1 MEEGNKKEKEAETEE
16 KKDLFKGMKWIVG
29 SGIATAL
36 ILFILFLL
44 NQTYDTSLPFDTGI
58 FGTYG
63 DFIGGV
69 LGTIV
74 ALYSAWLLIKTFHN
88 QARINEDVK
97 KTNASVISTNNSVI
111 ETNKSIVAAN
121 AKADA
126 AAQKQYYL
134 TVLQTFDS
142 KFNSF
147 LESYHRA
154 INAYSIDEK
163 TGRTAFEQIAL
174 SFIDGKFENN
184 NDYKHRCDSATD
196 EYLVF
201 YAENQNTLS
210 VHLRMLYLLVSLISS
225 SEMEDEDKVEYAKL
239 VRGQMSDAEMLLV
252 RYNCRSHYGKKMQL
266 YCNQYNLTKHLP
278 ITSLLEFREYKRII
292 IEKQPQD
299 SSKMLSGLDVM
310 FITLR
315 KSATKMLYDSN
326 MSCCAYKTSHRYT
339 IKLSYP
345 SSDNQTFLLE
355 LTNDKQ
361 VDRRGAGKRVS
372 PDEYALDCFT
382 AKQLVDM
389 FKDFL
394 NELFVTSNFE
404 KYNEGVEIQQVSTFD
419 ADNITN
425 FKIKASNNKPLAL
438 SYIQANKRDN
448 PVGELE

>member
-1 MEEGNKKEKEAETEE
+1 MEKEREKETETEE
-16 KKDLFKGMKWIVG
+16 KKDLFKGMKWMVG
-29 SGIATAL
+29 GGIATAV
-36 ILFILFLL
+36 ILLILFLL

-69 LGTIV
+69 LGTVV
-74 ALYSAWLLIKTFHN
+74 ALYSAFLLIKTFQN

-97 KTNASVISTNNSVI
+97 KTNASVISTNQSVVD
-111 ETNKSIVAAN
+111 TNNSIVAAN

-134 TVLQTFDS
+134 NILQTFDS

-147 LESYHRA
+147 LDSYHRA
-154 INAYSIDEK
+154 ISAYTNDKK
-163 TGRTAFEQIAL
+163 TGRAAFEEIAL
-174 SFIDGKFENN
+174 TFINGEFENN
-184 NDYKHRCDSATD
+184 NDYKHRCESATD

-210 VHLRMLYLLVSLISS
+210 VHLRMLYLLVSLISKS
-225 SEMEDEDKVEYAKL
+225 DLEDEDKVEYAKL

-252 RYNCRSHYGKKMQL
+252 RYNCRSHYGMKMQI

-278 ITSLLEFREYKRII
+278 ITSLLEFKEYKKIVV
-292 IEKQPQD
+292 EKQPQE
-299 SSKMLSGLDVM
+299 SSKLLSGLDVM

-315 KSATKMLYDSN
+315 KRATKMLYDDN
-326 MSCCAYKTSHRYT
+326 VSCDEYTTSHRYT

-345 SSDNQTFLLE
+345 SSDNQTFMLE
-355 LTNDKQ
+355 LTKDKQ
-361 VDRRGAGKRVS
+361 IDRRGAGKRVS
-372 PDEYALDCFT
+372 PDENALDCFT

-389 FKDFL
+389 FKDFV
-394 NELFVTSNFE
+394 NELFVTSNFD
-404 KYNEGVEIQQVSTFD
+404 KYNEGVEIQQVGPFKDTD
-419 ADNITN
+419 KITN
-425 FKIKASNNKPLAL
+425 FKIKASNDKQLAL